1 MMHNT
6 TIAAIATSL
15 GTSGISIIKLSG
27 CEAFAICDRLFVCP
41 GGFLAKAP
49 NTITY
54 GKIVNPATGEVVDKV
69 LVSKMQAPRTYTG
82 EDVVEINCHG
92 GLLVTRKVLQL
103 VLDAGAFPAAPGEF
117 TKRAFLNGKVD
128 LLEAEATM
136 DLIGAKA
143 DKAAKVAIQQ
153 MEGVLSKELG
163 QLADNLAAVCAKID
177 LSTDFDEN
185 DDFDYG
191 PHNVAMELEPV
202 LDGLKKLAGTFD
214 SGRKI
219 RDGLLVVI
227 CGRPNAGK
235 SSLLNQ
241 MLGEERAIV
250 TDIPGTTRDTVEEAI
265 SLGGY
270 MVRFV
275 DTAGLRQGDS
285 LDPVEK
291 IGIDRAYA
299 KMESADLII
308 YMIDMCG
315 DLEKQVEEAQAM
327 CQKYGADTPM
337 VLVANKIDLCGET
350 EANKLLDSI
359 KGENITAISLSAL
372 NGKGLDQLQG
382 IILKHCATED
392 DLMGQGILVN
402 ERQKQL
408 VQRAIAHLDRSINA
422 GKIGIPLDVLYT
434 EISSGVQALNELTG
448 RYIDMEAMDKM
459 FSSYCVGK

>member
-1 MMHNT
+1 MHNT

-41 GGFLAKAP
+41 GGFLSKAP

-54 GKIVNPATGEVVDKV
+54 GKIVDPSTGETVDKV

-92 GLLVTRKVLQL
+92 GLLVTRRVLQL
-103 VLDAGAFPAAPGEF
+103 VLNAGALPAEPGEF
-117 TKRAFLNGKVD
+117 TKRAFMNNKMD

-153 MEGVLSKELG
+153 MEGALSKELG
-163 QLADNLAAVCAKID
+163 QLADSLANVCAKID
-177 LSTDFDEN
+177 LSTDFDEL
-185 DDFDYG
+185 DSFDYG
-191 PHNVAMELEPV
+191 PQNVARELGLVRE
-202 LDGLKKLAGTFD
+202 GLKRLAGTFD

-235 SSLLNQ
+235 SSLLNR

-299 KMESADLII
+299 KMESADMII

-315 DLEKQVEEAQAM
+315 DLDKQVQEAQEM
-327 CQKYGADTPM
+327 CQKYGENTPM
-337 VLVANKIDLCGET
+337 VLVANKVDMCGEE
-350 EANKLLDSI
+350 EAIKLLNNIQGAQLTSI
-359 KGENITAISLSAL
+359 TLSAL
-372 NGKGLDQLQG
+372 NGLGLDKLQDV
-382 IILKHCATED
+382 ILKQCATED

-408 VQRAIAHLDRSINA
+408 VQRAIAHLDRAVIAGNA
-422 GKIGIPLDVLYT
+422 GIPLDVLYT

-448 RYIDMEAMDKM
+448 RYIDMEAIDKM

>member
-1 MMHNT
+1 MMDT

-15 GTSGISIIKLSG
+15 GTSGISIIKISG
-27 CEAFAICDRLFVCP
+27 CEAFAICDRLFVCS
-41 GGFLAKAP
+41 GGFLSKEP

-54 GKIVNPATGEVVDKV
+54 GRIVDPVTGETVDRV

-92 GLLVTRKVLQL
+92 GVLVTRKILQL
-103 VLDAGAFPAAPGEF
+103 VLNAGALPAEPGEF
-117 TKRAFLNGKVD
+117 TKRAFINNKMD
-128 LLEAEATM
+128 LIEAEATM
-136 DLIGAKA
+136 DLIGASA
-143 DKAAKVAIQQ
+143 DKAARVAIQQ
-153 MEGVLSKELG
+153 MEGSLSRELG
-163 QLADNLAAVCAKID
+163 QLADDLAGICAKID
-177 LSTDFDEN
+177 LSTDFDEL
-185 DDFDYG
+185 DSFDYG
-191 PHNVAMELEPV
+191 PQNVARELEPV
-202 LDGLKKLAGTFD
+202 VAGLNRLAGTFD

-235 SSLLNQ
+235 SSLLNR

-265 SLGGY
+265 SIGGY
-270 MVRFV
+270 RVRFV
-275 DTAGLRQGDS
+275 DTAGLRQGEF

-299 KMESADLII
+299 KMETADLII
-308 YMIDMCG
+308 YMVDMCA
-315 DLEKQVEEAQAM
+315 DLEAQAREARET
-327 CQKYGADTPM
+327 CLSYGEKVPV
-337 VLVANKIDLCGET
+337 VLVANKVDLCGEDKA
-350 EANKLLDSI
+350 EAFLSSI
-359 KGENITAISLSAL
+359 PVETYSAITISAL
-372 NGKGLDQLQG
+372 NGQGLDRLQEA
-382 IILKHCATED
+382 ILQQCASED

-408 VQRAIAHLDRSINA
+408 VQRALAHLCRAVDA
-422 GKIGIPLDVLYT
+422 GRGGIPLDVLYT

-448 RYIDMEAMDKM
+448 RYIDMEAIDRM

>member
-1 MMHNT
+1 M
-6 TIAAIATSL
+6 
-15 GTSGISIIKLSG
+15 
-27 CEAFAICDRLFVCP
+27 
-41 GGFLAKAP
+41 
-49 NTITY
+49 
-54 GKIVNPATGEVVDKV
+54 
-69 LVSKMQAPRTYTG
+69 
-82 EDVVEINCHG
+82 VEINCHG
-92 GLLVTRKVLQL
+92 GMLVTRRVLQL
-103 VLDAGAFPAAPGEF
+103 VLNAGALPAEPGEF
-117 TKRAFLNGKVD
+117 TKRAFMNNKMD

-153 MEGVLSKELG
+153 MEGALSKELG
-163 QLADNLAAVCAKID
+163 QLADSLANVCAKID
-177 LSTDFDEN
+177 LSTDFDEL
-185 DDFDYG
+185 DSFDYG
-191 PHNVAMELEPV
+191 PQNVARELGPV
-202 LDGLKKLAGTFD
+202 REGLKRLAGTFD

-235 SSLLNQ
+235 SSLLNR

-299 KMESADLII
+299 KMESADMII

-315 DLEKQVEEAQAM
+315 DLDKQVQEAQEM
-327 CQKYGADTPM
+327 CQKYGENTPM
-337 VLVANKIDLCGET
+337 VLVANKVDMCGED
-350 EANKLLDSI
+350 EAIKLLNNIQGAQLTSI
-359 KGENITAISLSAL
+359 TLSAL
-372 NGKGLDQLQG
+372 NGLGLDKLQDV
-382 IILKHCATED
+382 ILKQCATED

-408 VQRAIAHLDRSINA
+408 VQRAIAHLDRAVIAGNA
-422 GKIGIPLDVLYT
+422 GIPLDVLYT

-448 RYIDMEAMDKM
+448 RYIDMEAIDKM